1 MKIASACV
9 LIALLLAVPASWRWY
24 VGEEDLSGIT
34 LVIWPI
40 VTIGIVL
47 CLISIVRELVGNY
60 LKRNRS

>member
-1 MKIASACV
+1 MKIALACV
-9 LIALLLAVPASWRWY
+9 VIAFLLAVPATWRWY

-60 LKRNRS
+60 SKRNRS